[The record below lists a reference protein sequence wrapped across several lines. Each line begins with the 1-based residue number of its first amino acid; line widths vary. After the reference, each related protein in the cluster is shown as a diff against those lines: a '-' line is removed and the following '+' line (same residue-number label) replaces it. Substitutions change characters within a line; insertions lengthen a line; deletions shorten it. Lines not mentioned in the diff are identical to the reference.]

1 VAIFYYRL
9 MAERPSPRRA
19 QGLSSSQSGGGGK
32 PGSTPKIV
40 RGIASNIAPTVAG
53 PPPGFAMTAATGFV
67 SRRAGGRPPWA
78 VRGALA
84 IVVALIAATLALV
97 FDLGRAPRT
106 GTPAVGVSL
115 PLPAELASPAKPPE
129 PAGPASATAPP
140 DDQHA
145 AAEWYLA
152 RATGGDPTAQYET
165 AVRYARGR
173 GVAKDYA
180 RAASWFREAAINGIA
195 AAQYDL
201 GILYDK
207 GLGVAR
213 DPIEAM
219 IWYQS
224 AADQN
229 EPIAQWRLGTIYLA
243 GGPPE
248 KGGVPRNPAE
258 AVRWLLRA
266 AEQGVA
272 EAQAL
277 LAARYETGD
286 GTAPSKSRAYGWYSL
301 AAESGLDDAQ
311 GAKKRLAEAFT
322 PEEREDAERAA
333 AALAAQVPQHM
344 TVATRQG
351 AAGLLLAA
359 LPAASP
365 VNKAAGDSSG
375 SGSPAGLSRGAI
387 SEIQRLLGAA
397 GYDTGPADGFP
408 GDQTV
413 AAITRYQQDVG
424 LPPDG
429 TPSLALL
436 NRLRA
441 AAAGPPPAAR
451 PPATAKPLATAQP

>member
-1 VAIFYYRL
+1 
-9 MAERPSPRRA
+9 MAERRSPRRA
-19 QGLSSSQSGGGGK
+19 QGLSSSQSGDGGK
-32 PGSTPKIV
+32 PGSAPKTA
-40 RGIASNIAPTVAG
+40 RGVAPNTAPTIAG
-53 PPPGFAMTAATGFV
+53 PPPGFAMTAATGFIAH
-67 SRRAGGRPPWA
+67 RAGDRPPWA
-78 VRGALA
+78 IRGALA

-106 GTPAVGVSL
+106 GTPPVGTSL
-115 PLPAELASPAKPPE
+115 PLPAEQAAPAKPPE
-129 PAGPASATAPP
+129 PAGPASATVP
-140 DDQHA
+140 DDPRA

-152 RATGGDPTAQYET
+152 RATEGDPAAQYET

-286 GTAPSKSRAYGWYSL
+286 GTAPSKSRAFGWYSL
-301 AAESGLDDAQ
+301 AAEAGLDDAQ

-322 PEEREDAERAA
+322 PGEREDAERAA

-344 TVATRQG
+344 TVAARQG

-359 LPAASP
+359 LPAASS

-375 SGSPAGLSRGAI
+375 SGSPVGLSRGAI
-387 SEIQRLLGAA
+387 SEIQHLLAAA

-413 AAITRYQQDVG
+413 AALKRYQQDVG

-451 PPATAKPLATAQP
+451 PPITARPRATAQP